1 MPRGLVHY
9 RQAGGFH
16 FLTFSCY
23 KRHPLLADRSGY
35 SVFEEEL
42 EKVRRRHRFCVAGY
56 VVMPEH
62 VHLLVSEPTD
72 VLLSVA
78 VQVLKQQVSRR
89 PKKPGELRFWQR
101 RYDDFNIRSR
111 AKTIEKLK
119 YMHRNPVHRGLVA
132 RPEDWS
138 WSSFRHDLTGV
149 LGKVEIESDW
159 TAWRREHPEAS
170 VTPTLH
176 EAEG

>member
-1 MPRGLVHY
+1 
-9 RQAGGFH
+9 
-16 FLTFSCY
+16 
-23 KRHPLLADRSGY
+23 
-35 SVFEEEL
+35 
-42 EKVRRRHRFCVAGY
+42 
-56 VVMPEH
+56 
-62 VHLLVSEPTD
+62 
-72 VLLSVA
+72 LLSVA